1 MDNERILYRLKE
13 LEYYMGLLE
22 KILPAKSSE
31 YTKLDEVKKAAIE
44 RYCQLISEAQLD
56 ICKEIYKS
64 MNLPPPNSNESIF
77 QKLEGKIGSKTLSK
91 IIKLRE
97 VRNELVHA
105 YSSFDDL
112 RLFNAL
118 IPNDYMYDFVEDIKK
133 LLS

>member
-13 LEYYMGLLE
+13 LEYYMSLLE
-22 KILPAKSSE
+22 KILPSNSNE
-31 YTKLDEVKKAAIE
+31 YKKLDEIKKAAIE

-77 QKLEGKIGSKTLSK
+77 QRLEGKIDSKTLSK

-118 IPNDYMYDFVEDIKK
+118 IPNDYMYEFIKEIK
-133 LLS
+133 RLIQ

>member
-1 MDNERILYRLKE
+1 MDKERILYRLKE
-13 LEYYMGLLE
+13 LEYYVNLLE
-22 KILPAKSSE
+22 KIIPTKSSE
-31 YTKLDEVKKAAIE
+31 YVKSDEVKKAAIE

-64 MNLPPPNSNESIF
+64 MNLPPPNLNESIF
-77 QKLEGKIGSKTLSK
+77 QKLEDKIDSKTLSK

-112 RLFNAL
+112 KLFNAL
-118 IPNDYMYDFVEDIKK
+118 MPNDYMHDFIKEIK
-133 LLS
+133 SLIL

>member
-1 MDNERILYRLKE
+1 MDSERILYRLKE
-13 LEYYMGLLE
+13 LEYYVSLLE

-77 QKLEGKIGSKTLSK
+77 QKLEGKIDSKTLSK

-97 VRNELVHA
+97 IRNELVHA

-112 RLFNAL
+112 KLFNVL
-118 IPNDYMYDFVEDIKK
+118 VPDDYIHDFIKDIRK